1 MLEAGILQLFPGDK
15 NNNNSKENSNTND
28 ECIYYSLLQKI
39 LDPNSGVNDSVN
51 TLFNYV
57 ANNPVGNDIALD
69 FLINQW
75 NQIQSA

>member
-1 MLEAGILQLFPGDK
+1 MTI
-15 NNNNSKENSNTND
+15 TNV
-28 ECIYYSLLQKI
+28 YHSLLQKI
-39 LDPNSGVNDSVN
+39 LDPNSGVDSVN

>member
-1 MLEAGILQLFPGDK
+1 MTIM
-15 NNNNSKENSNTND
+15 NV
-28 ECIYYSLLQKI
+28 YHSLLQKI
-39 LDPNSGVNDSVN
+39 LDPNSGVASSVN